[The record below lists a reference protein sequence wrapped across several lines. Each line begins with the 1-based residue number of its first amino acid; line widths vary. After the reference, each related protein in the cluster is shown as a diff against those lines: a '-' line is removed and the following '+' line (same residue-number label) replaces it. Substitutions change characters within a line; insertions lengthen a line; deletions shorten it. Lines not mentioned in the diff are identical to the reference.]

1 MVIQDKTPAFLI
13 GWVEDAGFMRLQNL
27 QLAYRVPGSLTS
39 KTNVLQGIRLY
50 IMATNLVTI
59 TNYTGIDPEN
69 DYNPPAK
76 QFIVGLNATF

>member
-1 MVIQDKTPAFLI
+1 MVIQDKTPVFLI
-13 GWVEDAGFMRLQNL
+13 AGLKMQDLCVCRIYNWLTGL
-27 QLAYRVPGSLTS
+27 PGSLTS

-50 IMATNLVTI
+50 VMATNLVTI

-76 QFIVGLNATF
+76 QFIVGLNASF